1 MNSLANRPLGKTLR
15 MSFCSAGESGRFRQI
30 LRMATVMNRCWPVL
44 AGVRTESEK
53 HTGQNK
59 RNSSCSWDGAVA
71 SGLEYA
77 GVDTLGECANRPD
90 LHQNTFENVSGI
102 KEEFN

>member
-1 MNSLANRPLGKTLR
+1 MGKTLR
-15 MSFCSAGESGRFRQI
+15 MSLCSAGESGRFRQI
-30 LRMATVMNRCWPVL
+30 LRMAMVVNRCWPVL

-59 RNSSCSWDGAVA
+59 WNSSCCWNGAVA
-71 SGLEYA
+71 NRLENAGLN
-77 GVDTLGECANRPD
+77 TLGECPNRPD

-102 KEEFN
+102 REEFN